1 MRQFNNLLG
10 ELRTPNGLSGTDSD
24 LHGLST
30 NFEGLLE
37 PWMEIFQSEDLTGP
51 FIHSALTSIRSFLHS
66 GMFTDQNSP
75 FSRSFIHDLVFSLAL
90 SRFEPTILENDE
102 IVMLELIEF
111 LAELV
116 QVTVAATKSLNYS
129 GNFIQNEEIIGETF
143 LFQLFDLLFALLN
156 QNRFSELL
164 RAKAVEI
171 VVEQCS
177 LIFSSF
183 KKISSWK
190 KIGGEQTER
199 AERQIQ
205 TKINFPNFVKP
216 QKPTTPK
223 MKESKY
229 LSSPVPSE
237 SVVSI
242 NISNFESIAAVEND
256 TSSNSGNSGNN
267 LNFMNVTSTENG
279 TTKSAYN
286 PFTDENEDELAP
298 DAVEEVMKFRAKI
311 AGISL
316 NSSEESNSGIEEEE
330 IIDFFTDR
338 LSSYCLKEILLF
350 LIRCVDIID
359 APGKKPPGSIK
370 AEPSASAAST
380 KLIPSIKTQTTAM
393 KCLVAIFTDPI
404 SELSRKKSP
413 QNVTEFE
420 AEIIEL
426 IGCDLLKQ
434 LLAILSLDTTSKH
447 LSSLSQ
453 LLLVLFTNY
462 RAFLPAQF
470 EYFISTCLGIISTKP
485 SSGTASASS
494 GNAVKYVPR
503 PALTALKTSCLEM
516 LAYVRSN
523 QLKLCFYFFFNFSSY
538 KILVSFLKYLFIMN
552 VQWIIK
558 TL

>member
-190 KIGGEQTER
+190 KIGEQAEGN
-199 AERQIQ
+199 ERQIK
-205 TKINFPNFVKP
+205 TKINFPNIVKP

-229 LSSPVPSE
+229 LSSPIQSE

-256 TSSNSGNSGNN
+256 TSSNTGKSGNN
-267 LNFMNVTSTENG
+267 LNVMNVKSTENG
-279 TTKSAYN
+279 TTTTAISKSAYN

-298 DAVEEVMKFRAKI
+298 DAIEEVMKFRAKI

-370 AEPSASAAST
+370 AEPSASTSST

-485 SSGTASASS
+485 STGNVSGSS
-494 GNAVKYVPR
+494 GNVVKYVPR

-516 LAYVRSN
+516 LAYVR
-523 QLKLCFYFFFNFSSY
+523 LKTINT
-538 KILVSFLKYLFIMN
+538 LVLFLFLF
-552 VQWIIK
+552 
-558 TL
+558 

>member
-1 MRQFNNLLG
+1 MGQFNGLLG
-10 ELRTPNGLSGTDSD
+10 ELRKPNGLSGTDSD

-30 NFEGLLE
+30 DFQVLLQ
-37 PWMEIFQSEDLTGP
+37 PWIEIFQSDNLTGP

-75 FSRSFIHDLVFSLAL
+75 FSRSFIHDLVFSLAH

-116 QVTVAATKSLNYS
+116 QVTISSTKSSNYS
-129 GNFIQNEEIIGETF
+129 GNSIGNDEIIGETF

-164 RAKAVEI
+164 RSKAVEI

-177 LIFSSF
+177 LIFSSL

-190 KIGGEQTER
+190 IGKERGSKIH
-199 AERQIQ
+199 
-205 TKINFPNFVKP
+205 FPNIVKP
-216 QKPTTPK
+216 EKPVTPK
-223 MKESKY
+223 IKESKI
-229 LSSPVPSE
+229 LMTSPNQSD
-237 SVVSI
+237 SVV
-242 NISNFESIAAVEND
+242 NISNFEDIAGDSPIIE
-256 TSSNSGNSGNN
+256 
-267 LNFMNVTSTENG
+267 STENDEIPS
-279 TTKSAYN
+279 KSPDGYN

-298 DAVEEVMKFRAKI
+298 DAIEEVMKFRAKI

-316 NSSEESNSGIEEEE
+316 ESSEESVIKVEDGEEV
-330 IIDFFTDR
+330 IDFFTDR
-338 LSSYCLKEILLF
+338 LSSHCLKEILLF
-350 LIRCVDIID
+350 LIRCIDIID

-370 AEPSASAAST
+370 SEPAASAVST
-380 KLIPSIKTQTTAM
+380 KVIPSIKTQTAAM

-413 QNVTEFE
+413 QNVNEFE
-420 AEIIEL
+420 AELIEL
-426 IGCDLLKQ
+426 IGNDLLKQ
-434 LLAILSLDTTSKH
+434 LFAILSLDTSSKH

-453 LLLVLFTNY
+453 LLLVIFTNY
-462 RAFLPAQF
+462 RSFLPAQF

-485 SSGTASASS
+485 SA
-494 GNAVKYVPR
+494 GNVNGNVVKYIPK

-516 LAYVRSN
+516 LAYVRN
-523 QLKLCFYFFFNFSSY
+523 IVFDILIFFIS
-538 KILVSFLKYLFIMN
+538 V
-552 VQWIIK
+552 V
-558 TL
+558 

>member
-1 MRQFNNLLG
+1 MGRFNNLLG
-10 ELRTPNGLSGTDSD
+10 ELRKPNGLSGTDSD

-30 NFEGLLE
+30 NFEVLLE
-37 PWMEIFQSEDLTGP
+37 PWIEIFQSDDLNGQ

-90 SRFEPTILENDE
+90 SRFEPTVLENDE

-116 QVTVAATKSLNYS
+116 QVTVAATKSSNYS

-183 KKISSWK
+183 KKIYSWK
-190 KIGGEQTER
+190 KIGGQAEGEER
-199 AERQIQ
+199 Q
-205 TKINFPNFVKP
+205 TKINFPNIVKP
-216 QKPTTPK
+216 QKPITPK
-223 MKESKY
+223 LKESKY
-229 LSSPVPSE
+229 LSSPVQSE

-242 NISNFESIAAVEND
+242 NISNFESIAAAEN
-256 TSSNSGNSGNN
+256 TSSHRSNSSSSGNSGNN
-267 LNFMNVTSTENG
+267 GNSLSVSVSNVTSTDIDNDSENS
-279 TTKSAYN
+279 TTSISKSTYN

-298 DAVEEVMKFRAKI
+298 DAIEEVMKFRAKI

-316 NSSEESNSGIEEEE
+316 NSSEESSSAIEEEE
-330 IIDFFTDR
+330 IVDFFSDR
-338 LSSYCLKEILLF
+338 LSSHGLKEILLF

-370 AEPSASAAST
+370 AESSASTAST
-380 KLIPSIKTQTTAM
+380 KIIPSIKTQTAAM
-393 KCLVAIFTDPI
+393 KCLISIFTDPI

-413 QNVTEFE
+413 QNVTQFE
-420 AEIIEL
+420 AEIVEL

-470 EYFISTCLGIISTKP
+470 EYFISTCLGIILTKP
-485 SSGTASASS
+485 STGNSTGAS
-494 GNAVKYVPR
+494 GNIVKYIPR
-503 PALTALKTSCLEM
+503 PALIALKTSCLEM
-516 LAYVRSN
+516 LAYVI
-523 QLKLCFYFFFNFSSY
+523 LKLSNGLLKIFF
-538 KILVSFLKYLFIMN
+538 
-552 VQWIIK
+552 
-558 TL
+558 